1 MRKILIKTL
10 LLFTVYYLLTAGM
23 SFAQEKDVGFVKRMW
38 RNIIHRGKVEEK
50 EIAPKKPVP
59 TVPEELTKEEKIE
72 GINNNLYVSGD
83 EISVRIPELVKKTDE
98 KGNIV
103 YKFKKESGEV
113 VDFKDLD
120 DEALSKLYRR
130 VTTQAV
136 LIRTERL
143 NRQLQQL
150 RQIQQPPQVPRPPQ
164 PVVQPSQPPKVY
176 TPPKVSSPPPLPP
189 RRR

>member
-10 LLFTVYYLLTAGM
+10 LLSTVCCLLTAGM

-38 RNIIHRGKVEEK
+38 RKIIHRGKVEEK

-59 TVPEELTKEEKIE
+59 RVQKELTKEEKIE
-72 GINNNLYVSGD
+72 IINNNLYVYGD
-83 EISVRIPELVKKTDE
+83 EISVKIPKLVKKTGE
-98 KGNIV
+98 EGNIV
-103 YKFKKESGEV
+103 YKFKKESGEA

-120 DEALSKLYRR
+120 DETLSKLYRR
-130 VTTQAV
+130 VTTEAV

-143 NRQLQQL
+143 NTQLQQL
-150 RQIQQPPQVPRPPQ
+150 RQIQRPPQ
-164 PVVQPSQPPKVY
+164 APKPPPVVQPPKIY
-176 TPPKVSSPPPLPP
+176 TPPKVPLPPPPPP

>member
-1 MRKILIKTL
+1 
-10 LLFTVYYLLTAGM
+10 
-23 SFAQEKDVGFVKRMW
+23 
-38 RNIIHRGKVEEK
+38 
-50 EIAPKKPVP
+50 
-59 TVPEELTKEEKIE
+59 E